1 MNNKILIPSIYVSY
15 HDLRF
20 HININTRQQLS
31 LMDAS
36 EPCHLYDTTDQH
48 NKQAGVQYHM
58 ILPENQ
64 DAKTPSCTLS
74 HGSQC
79 DSCQHETVLIIPSA
93 KAASSLI
100 FLSWPASRASV
111 HSYTSVVW
119 DGLREALNAD
129 HLLFALVN
137 DDQNRYRTSGAV
149 VNVRLRRTPWLV
161 CTGCVILSLPELLLT
176 FSNGHKWGLLVQLDR
191 LACIHCM
198 SEYNCI
204 T

>member
-20 HININTRQQLS
+20 HININTRQQLN

-111 HSYTSVVW
+111 HSSTSVVW
-119 DGLREALNAD
+119 DGLREALTISY
-129 HLLFALVN
+129 LPWWMTIRRGTERQV
-137 DDQNRYRTSGAV
+137 RWWTSGYDAHDTESPRASADILKRSQ
-149 VNVRLRRTPWLV
+149 VRFV
-161 CTGCVILSLPELLLT
+161 CAI
-176 FSNGHKWGLLVQLDR
+176 R
-191 LACIHCM
+191 YAIR
-198 SEYNCI
+198 
-204 T
+204 